1 MRSSPSGTN
10 PLVKVAT
17 VAFIVPSTD
26 PLRNVRKFEW
36 ESEGTGL
43 FGMTCRSAL
52 GSFVRKAVSVK
63 HHVVERKHEI
73 VFGGSKEPLVLVIE
87 PDAAVHGGEVEQPAV
102 GSFPEKKNGEACRLL
117 SGNRITAR
125 SSERMTS
132 PAPFRKMAL
141 SSLSCWASGTNH
153 CCKNRRVSSVY
164 SSQIFTDSSRAH
176 SLLLGPGHNKPS

>member
-1 MRSSPSGTN
+1 
-10 PLVKVAT
+10 
-17 VAFIVPSTD
+17 
-26 PLRNVRKFEW
+26 VRKFEW

-102 GSFPEKKNGEACRLL
+102 GSFPEKKTVRPADCSAE
-117 SGNRITAR
+117 T
-125 SSERMTS
+125 ES
-132 PAPFRKMAL
+132 PPDLPRE
-141 SSLSCWASGTNH
+141 
-153 CCKNRRVSSVY
+153 
-164 SSQIFTDSSRAH
+164 
-176 SLLLGPGHNKPS
+176 

>member
-26 PLRNVRKFEW
+26 PLRNVCKFDR

-43 FGMTCRSAL
+43 FGITCRAAL

-73 VFGGSKEPLVLVIE
+73 VFGGSKEPLILVIE
-87 PDAAVHGGEVEQPAV
+87 PDAAVHGGEVEHPAI
-102 GSFPEKKNGEACRLL
+102 GSLAKKNGDACRLL
-117 SGNRITAR
+117 NGNRITAR

-132 PAPFRKMAL
+132 PAPFRVMAL
-141 SSLSCWASGTNH
+141 SSLSCRASVTNH
-153 CCKNRRVSSVY
+153 CRKNRRVSSVY
-164 SSQIFTDSSRAH
+164 SSQIFTDSSRAY
-176 SLLLGPGHNKPS
+176 SLLLGPGHSKPS